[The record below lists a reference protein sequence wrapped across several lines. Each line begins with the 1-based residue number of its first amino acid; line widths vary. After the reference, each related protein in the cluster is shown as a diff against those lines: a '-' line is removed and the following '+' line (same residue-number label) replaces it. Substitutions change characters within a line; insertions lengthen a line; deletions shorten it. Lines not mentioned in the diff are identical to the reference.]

1 MERDCVCVW
10 DADRDCVWLW
20 VGDSVSVMLWLGD
33 SVSVDRWDGVGAAE
47 PDCVRVRELDG
58 LRDAV

>member
-1 MERDCVCVW
+1 MLRVALGVSVMERDCVCVW

-33 SVSVDRWDGVGAAE
+33 SVSVWLDESEQDG
-47 PDCVRVRELDG
+47 R
-58 LRDAV
+58 